1 MLSLEQVKH
10 VITYYYLE
18 MIREYDGSTP
28 VHIQRDCVF
37 LNKSRG
43 EICADLHS
51 NPKLSFVISK
61 IHSASEVHQINSV
74 PVNSLCCID
83 QKKIP
88 LASGGIQF
96 ILYGKDKTKE
106 HICVQKKYQQLC
118 YYYFKLRNFPS
129 YTQKEIL
136 KWLNKQPWYLPKSMP
151 VNDILKRLLHSNFP
165 EKVHRDLNEI
175 IDILNRY

>member
-10 VITYYYLE
+10 VVTYYYLD
-18 MIREYDGSTP
+18 MMKEYEKNTP

-51 NPKLSFVISK
+51 NPKLKHIISK
-61 IHSASEVHQINSV
+61 IHYATDVHQINSV
-74 PVNSLCCID
+74 PVNSVCCVD
-83 QKKIP
+83 DKKIP

-96 ILYGKDKTKE
+96 IVYGQDKTKE
-106 HICVQKKYQQLC
+106 HLCIQKKYQHLC

-129 YTQKEIL
+129 YTQREIL

-151 VNDILKRLLHSNFP
+151 VNTILKRLLDSNFP
-165 EKVHRDLNEI
+165 ERVHRDLSEI